1 VELKNCGA
9 GAFLLNAGAKSSGA
23 GVICPGAGAKRPGG
37 GMPRLAHEVTEAA
50 AAVPRNDCAAKSIG
64 RGRQSV
70 SAITLSLRYAR
81 SVFRGEWMTM
91 QRWLIAA
98 AVTCVAVTGC
108 SKADR
113 EATTS
118 TRRPQQAGQGTNP
131 LTTAGHLAGV
141 EVAGLSGDQRAM
153 QAHINAMHKNLMR
166 DMHLAD
172 ASRRIDPEAAR
183 AAVRPLQ
190 GVQSAVWI
198 DNANLLVLVGGSQYR
213 SMAAID
219 NICLAL
225 EPLGDTM
232 SVVVNVQ
239 DVMAS
244 TSEGADTLSR
254 NCQLGAGE
262 RAMFQ
267 QKRRVDVL
275 DPEVRKVFRAQ
286 QDGG

>member
-1 VELKNCGA
+1 VELRNCSA
-9 GAFLLNAGAKSSGA
+9 GVFLLNGGAKSSGT
-23 GVICPGAGAKRPGG
+23 GVICPDAGAKEPDDGI
-37 GMPRLAHEVTEAA
+37 PRLAHEVAETTAA
-50 AAVPRNDCAAKSIG
+50 ASRNDCAAGSIG
-64 RGRQSV
+64 RGRQGA
-70 SAITLSLRYAR
+70 SAITFSLRYAR
-81 SVFRGEWMTM
+81 PIFRGEWMTM

-98 AVTCVAVTGC
+98 AVTCVAATGC

-113 EATTS
+113 EATPG

-172 ASRRIDPEAAR
+172 ASRRIDHEAAR

-190 GVQSAVWI
+190 GVQSAVRI

-213 SMAAID
+213 SLATVD
-219 NICLAL
+219 NVCLAL
-225 EPLGDTM
+225 EPLGDTL

-239 DVMAS
+239 DVMAT

-267 QKRRVDVL
+267 PR
-275 DPEVRKVFRAQ
+275 
-286 QDGG
+286 